1 MAVGRVAVSLFALV
15 CLFGISVFVVLAFAF
30 ERDVGVICSDGG
42 ALAGGCAVERVSRRR
57 PELCLVVLE

>member
-42 ALAGGCAVERVSRRR
+42 ALAGDV
-57 PELCLVVLE
+57 P